1 MSVRIKWFLKEHRK
15 IIILGL
21 LFLIFVTV
29 LLINAVQTAKA
40 ADVLEEFQLLI
51 LDTENTVYE
60 YELRNLHIP
69 SYEETVDAGV
79 TEEPSEVIWLE
90 AFVKSMENDKSK
102 KWESMDDLGGGS
114 TFMYVTVTA
123 KDGSVLYAEIL
134 GDNCRYILTTP
145 DGEEYRS
152 IFKCNELYLRS
163 FLIAHDCND
172 G

>member
-21 LFLIFVTV
+21 LFLLFVTV

-79 TEEPSEVIWLE
+79 AEDSSEVIWLE

-114 TFMYVTVTA
+114 TFMYITVTA
-123 KDGSVLYAEIL
+123 KDGSVLYAEIRSSYF
-134 GDNCRYILTTP
+134 RYTLVTA
-145 DGEEYRS
+145 DGEEYKSR
-152 IFKCNELYLRS
+152 FKCYEPYLRN